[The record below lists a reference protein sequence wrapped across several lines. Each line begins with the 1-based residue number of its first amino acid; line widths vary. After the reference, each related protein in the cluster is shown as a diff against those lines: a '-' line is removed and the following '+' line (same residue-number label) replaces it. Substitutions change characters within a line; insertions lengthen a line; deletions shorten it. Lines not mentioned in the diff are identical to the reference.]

1 MINLRPRADQK
12 SRRVNCTRVPAPATT
27 KMDYKEVVTFVLK
40 YLEEHRVVGS
50 DVVDN
55 LRAKAYKEECY
66 VWMQS
71 LRDSVPSPTYMEIKT
86 LYEEHRAN
94 LHGSVK
100 VNEAV
105 IFALHFLKER
115 SVVGERVIRDLRS
128 KATQLEC
135 PAWMKYCRGSVSPK
149 TYKELNSHY
158 EEHNKADLGF
168 SPMND
173 KEVADMDRF
182 YADSFST

>member
-1 MINLRPRADQK
+1 MINHHARAEKITPRQLY
-12 SRRVNCTRVPAPATT
+12 SGPGPATT

-40 YLEEHRVVGS
+40 YLEEHQVVGG
-50 DVVDN
+50 DAIDN
-55 LRAKAYKEECY
+55 LRAKAYTEECS

-71 LRDSVPSPTYMEIKT
+71 FRDSVSFPTYTEIKT
-86 LYEEHRAN
+86 RYEDHRAK
-94 LHGSVK
+94 LYGTTT
-100 VNEAV
+100 VNDAV
-105 IFALHFLKER
+105 VFALHFLQER
-115 SVVGERVIRDLRS
+115 RVVGEGVIRDLRS

-182 YADSFST
+182 YADAFST